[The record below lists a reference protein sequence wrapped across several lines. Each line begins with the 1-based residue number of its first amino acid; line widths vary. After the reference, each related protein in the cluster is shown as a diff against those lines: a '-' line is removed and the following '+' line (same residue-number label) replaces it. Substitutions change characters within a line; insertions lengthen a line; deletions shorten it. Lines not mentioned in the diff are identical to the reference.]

1 MKISSRFSV
10 AIHILVLLECGKDK
24 IFTSEFIAGSVNTNP
39 VVIRRIMGKL
49 KEAGLI
55 DVKSGTGGAHLL
67 KAPEEISLYDV
78 YKAGEVVSAGE
89 LFNIHEHPN
98 TDCPVGAKI
107 QGVLE
112 IFLSKAQEAM
122 EQVLK
127 DTSIKDILEIL

>member
-10 AIHILVLLECGKDK
+10 AVHILVLLECGKNE

-78 YKAGEVVSAGE
+78 YKAGEVVSDGE
-89 LFNIHEHPN
+89 LFSIHEN
-98 TDCPVGAKI
+98 TNENCPVGAKI

-112 IFLSKAQEAM
+112 IFLLKAQEAM
-122 EQVLK
+122 EMVLK
-127 DTSIKDILEIL
+127 EVSIKDILEML

>member
-1 MKISSRFSV
+1 M
-10 AIHILVLLECGKDK
+10 
-24 IFTSEFIAGSVNTNP
+24 
-39 VVIRRIMGKL
+39 
-49 KEAGLI
+49 
-55 DVKSGTGGAHLL
+55 KSGTGGAHLL

-89 LFNIHEHPN
+89 LFSIHEHPN

-112 IFLSKAQEAM
+112 IFLLKAQEAM

>member
-10 AIHILVLLECGKDK
+10 AVHILVLLECGKNE

-39 VVIRRIMGKL
+39 VVIIRIMGKL

-78 YKAGEVVSAGE
+78 YKAGEVVSDGE
-89 LFNIHEHPN
+89 LFSIHEN
-98 TDCPVGAKI
+98 TNENCPVGAKI
-107 QGVLE
+107 QVVRE
-112 IFLSKAQEAM
+112 IFLLKAQEAM
-122 EQVLK
+122 EMVLK
-127 DTSIKDILEIL
+127 EVSIKDILEML